1 MSAPISPGGFSSVS
15 ASGSAATQA
24 SAPAACSAAI
34 GPEKSWQC
42 P

>member
-24 SAPAACSAAI
+24 SAPAPCSAAI
-34 GPEKSWQC
+34 GAAKSC
-42 P
+42 TSP